1 MSWTR
6 GFDMKLGSIWV
17 GLVLSVL
24 CIIPSSACAE
34 EYSLNDLF
42 RIALERSEKVGIAG
56 AEVAFSEQEKNRALS
71 VLLPRLS
78 AFASYQRFSN
88 DKYNDYNTLI
98 QPKSAEQWGLR
109 ADQAFSLSLRELTM
123 LSEAKND
130 ITRARYDLAYVKEV
144 YLLQVAGAYY
154 DVLLAK
160 KGLDI
165 ARSNLE
171 RLEKYRDAANAR
183 LKVGEITKTVVLRAE
198 SELSGARS
206 DLVKSENALT
216 LARAALARV
225 VGIEGGFTLQEE
237 PPRQAGSETLP
248 ELKEIAYS
256 ERADLKSLEYQMK
269 IAKQEISF
277 ARGAYWPDLA
287 LAGVFQRTDQ
297 EPETLTLNSESSYG
311 AVSLNF
317 PFFEGGLRRA
327 EVQEAKIREHQSV
340 LRYDDQKKT
349 VNIEVE
355 AAYLDLM
362 TQKETLRYL
371 EDHVAF
377 ARDNFR
383 GVSRQFE
390 MGLASSI
397 DVIDANNL
405 LVSSERQVASAVYSY
420 QLAILAVEGAT
431 GTLLKEVGKKANR

>member
-1 MSWTR
+1 
-6 GFDMKLGSIWV
+6 
-17 GLVLSVL
+17 
-24 CIIPSSACAE
+24 
-34 EYSLNDLF
+34 
-42 RIALERSEKVGIAG
+42 
-56 AEVAFSEQEKNRALS
+56 
-71 VLLPRLS
+71 
-78 AFASYQRFSN
+78 
-88 DKYNDYNTLI
+88 
-98 QPKSAEQWGLR
+98 
-109 ADQAFSLSLRELTM
+109 M

-216 LARAALARV
+216 LARVALARV